1 VPSTGYDLSK
11 IMDRTTNFFWQ
22 ATHAQIHQ
30 RLKALRKAG
39 YVYEEPVW
47 EKGRQARIIY
57 HLTST
62 GGKALKEWVQGPAQ
76 NMAVRHGFLS
86 QFQSSYL
93 LDAEEIMRKLEVH
106 QEESRKSEDV
116 YKKSAEILEKRDMS
130 DKKNQIDYLI
140 ALYGANFE
148 KAIQQW
154 CEEAS
159 RFLVVNQKSL
169 DPQEGKAPRDIER
182 GGK

>member
-1 VPSTGYDLSK
+1 V
-11 IMDRTTNFFWQ
+11 
-22 ATHAQIHQ
+22 
-30 RLKALRKAG
+30 
-39 YVYEEPVW
+39 
-47 EKGRQARIIY
+47 
-57 HLTST
+57 
-62 GGKALKEWVQGPAQ
+62 
-76 NMAVRHGFLS
+76 
-86 QFQSSYL
+86 
-93 LDAEEIMRKLEVH
+93 
-106 QEESRKSEDV
+106 
-116 YKKSAEILEKRDMS
+116 EILEKRDMS

-169 DPQEGKAPRDIER
+169 DPQERKAPRDIER